1 MTEIKAPG
9 CDDKLIWNTWMSMFN
24 FPALTVAAE
33 LGLFSSLHK
42 NPATS
47 DAVAKEFGFELR
59 AAEALLGILTSNGY
73 LIQRDKKFYL
83 TDVSQ
88 YYLIPESPYYWG
100 GMLQFMS
107 NFPLHH
113 SVLMEALKKDN
124 SNANYSW
131 RTNEPNRDMVKM
143 FTSAMHSMTKPAALS
158 AAKLGDFSS
167 VKRLLDIGGGSGAMS
182 TAIAQHHPD
191 IHCTIMELPA
201 VAPQT
206 QEYIAQAGLEERVNV
221 MHGDFFKDSFP
232 TDYDA
237 FLFSHILEDW
247 KEEKVFNLL
256 KRSFEA
262 LPSGGRIYIHEPIL
276 AETKDSPAVSVGFAM
291 CMVWWTEGKV
301 LTINEITQLLQ
312 TTGFQDISVT
322 PTHGHICLITARKP

>member
-1 MTEIKAPG
+1 MTDIKMPG

-33 LGLFSSLHK
+33 LGLFSLLHK
-42 NPATS
+42 NPASS
-47 DAVAKEFGFELR
+47 DVVAKEFGFELR
-59 AAEALLGILTSNGY
+59 AAEALLGILTSLGY

-100 GMLQFMS
+100 GMLKLMS

-113 SVLMEALKKDN
+113 SILMEALKKYD
-124 SNANYSW
+124 SNANDSW
-131 RTNEPNRDMVKM
+131 RTTEPNSEMIKM

-158 AAKLGDFSS
+158 AAQLGNFSS
-167 VKRLLDIGGGSGAMS
+167 VKRLLDIGGGSAAMS
-182 TAIAQHHPD
+182 IAIAQQYPD

-206 QEYIAQAGLEERVNV
+206 EQYITNAGLTNQIDILK
-221 MHGDFFKDSFP
+221 GDFFKDSLP
-232 TDYDA
+232 KDYDA
-237 FLFSHILEDW
+237 FLFSHVLEDW
-247 KEEKVFNLL
+247 KEEKCLFLL
-256 KRSFEA
+256 KCSFEA
-262 LPSGGRIYIHEPIL
+262 LPSGGQIYIHEPIL

-291 CMVWWTEGKV
+291 CMVWWSEGKV
-301 LTINEITQLLQ
+301 LTISEITQLLQ
-312 TTGFQDISVT
+312 TVGFEDISVT